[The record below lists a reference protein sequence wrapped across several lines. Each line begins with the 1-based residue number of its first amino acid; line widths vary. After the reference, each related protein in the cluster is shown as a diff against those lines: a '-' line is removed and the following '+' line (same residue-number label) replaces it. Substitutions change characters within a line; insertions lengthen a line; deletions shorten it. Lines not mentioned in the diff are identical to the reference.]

1 MGAENQSS
9 DQSGKRIIV
18 DEDWKTKAQAE
29 KEAIEKEATEKET
42 PSTQDAETSAASD
55 TETDSPKHAY
65 PPASFTSLISS
76 LATQAAISLQ
86 GMQAE
91 DAAPVPPDLA
101 LAKHLI
107 DTLEVLETKTKGNL
121 DEQESAVLSQVLR
134 ELRMIFV
141 EVASKQNP
149 A

>member
-1 MGAENQSS
+1 MESS
-9 DQSGKRIIV
+9 AK
-18 DEDWKTKAQAE
+18 
-29 KEAIEKEATEKET
+29 
-42 PSTQDAETSAASD
+42 
-55 TETDSPKHAY
+55 
-65 PPASFTSLISS
+65 
-76 LATQAAISLQ
+76 TQAAISLQ

-91 DAAPVPPDLA
+91 GAAPVPPDLA